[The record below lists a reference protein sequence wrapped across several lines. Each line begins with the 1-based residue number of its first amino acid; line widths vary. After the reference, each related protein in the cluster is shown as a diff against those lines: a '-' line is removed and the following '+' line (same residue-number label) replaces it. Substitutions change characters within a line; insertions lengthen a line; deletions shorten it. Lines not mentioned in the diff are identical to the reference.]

1 LKSNLVPSVL
11 IAFVDRIRGLSI
23 LLKSYLSAVLPLI
36 FSIMLTSSL
45 AYALISASILSV
57 ANAQIELGSPT
68 ARIDSGLIIGT
79 STTLPSATAVVHK
92 YLGIPFADSPPER
105 FSPPVKP
112 GKWVRPLLTTELKP
126 ACIQQFNG
134 CYLN

>member
-1 LKSNLVPSVL
+1 
-11 IAFVDRIRGLSI
+11 
-23 LLKSYLSAVLPLI
+23 
-36 FSIMLTSSL
+36 MLTSTF
-45 AYALISASILSV
+45 AYALISVSILSV

-68 ARIDSGLIIGT
+68 ARIDSGIIIGT

-105 FSPPVKP
+105 FSPPVRP
-112 GKWVRPLLTTELKP
+112 ARWIRPLLAAKLKP

-134 CYLN
+134 KLLGISLVYAFLTFASWAWSEFHD